1 MVFQTNSAIAA
12 AVAGGIAL
20 VVWFLLFGILL
31 FKKKEKGRNDSEI
44 AEQQIEDEVKLGENV
59 KPSLFEM
66 QIPESPGPV
75 VKPKKLPIKPKTKPE
90 PPKKSVKDFSV
101 QAHGMNNQSNQTDTM
116 EQDETWRE
124 EIAGGK
130 LMLSNNHQRYLE
142 NMVYQTSSMIRVKG
156 AH

>member
-1 MVFQTNSAIAA
+1 MRYYLKYDISSIYGKFTFMVFQTNSAIAA

-75 VKPKKLPIKPKTKPE
+75 VKPKELPIKPKTKPE
-90 PPKKSVKDFSV
+90 PPKEISKRLFSTSTW
-101 QAHGMNNQSNQTDTM
+101 NEQS
-116 EQDETWRE
+116 
-124 EIAGGK
+124 K
-130 LMLSNNHQRYLE
+130 
-142 NMVYQTSSMIRVKG
+142 
-156 AH
+156 